1 MDEWTMTSKGSSGKS
16 VLCGGNSRY
25 RGPEEQIVL
34 VMTRKARKVYL
45 LMSQWGQASLLR
57 ENPHQLK

>member
-1 MDEWTMTSKGSSGKS
+1 MISKGSSGKS
-16 VLCGGNSRY
+16 VLCRGNSKY
-25 RGPEEQIVL
+25 RGPEEQIIL

-45 LMSQWGQASLLR
+45 LVSQGGQASLIR